1 MRRCPECG
9 QFWDDS
15 EPFCRHCGRDL
26 SDADRVDPQQAMAQE
41 SRGGSLV
48 TILIL
53 ALCVMM
59 IVPMVM
65 GFLNPPVS
73 PGHTDLDKEYA
84 WEFQGQSFSVS
95 LSIDEADLKAAEST
109 TLPRTGS
116 AYAEA
121 PAGMHAAKEYVVVGR
136 TVMALCDALWK
147 EYSDFVSV
155 SGNEQYN
162 NAVDFANYLLAFVN
176 TVVTYQDDPT
186 SSDGSNE
193 YWRLPVE
200 TLYLGYGDCEDTSI
214 LMSAICN
221 CMSTL
226 SDAEGRA
233 FAPGGYIEGACI
245 FMLPGHAMAGVSLSS
260 EPSGGESG
268 MYSADID
275 GTAYYFCETTADTD
289 FDRIY
294 VGYLSQGYHG
304 ANALPFIGYVNSYA

>member
-26 SDADRVDPQQAMAQE
+26 SDADRVDPQQAVAQE

-59 IVPMVM
+59 IVPMVT
-65 GFLNPPVS
+65 GFLNHPTDT
-73 PGHTDLDKEYA
+73 GHTDLDREYT
-84 WEFQGQSFSVS
+84 WEYDGYSFSVS
-95 LSIDEADLKAAEST
+95 LSIDEADLNAAEST

-121 PAGMHAAKEYVVVGR
+121 PAGMHAVKEYVVVGR
-136 TVMALCDALWK
+136 TVTALCDALWR
-147 EYSDFVSV
+147 EYSNFV
-155 SGNEQYN
+155 SGNEGYN
-162 NAVDFANYLLAFVN
+162 TAEHFANYLLAFVN
-176 TVVTYQDDPT
+176 TVIAYQEDPT
-186 SSDGSNE
+186 SSDGSDE

-226 SDAEGRA
+226 SDTEGRA
-233 FAPGGYIEGACI
+233 FAPGDYIEGACI
-245 FMLPGHAMAGVSLSS
+245 FLLPGHAMAGVSLSS
-260 EPSGGESG
+260 EPSGGMSG
-268 MYSADID
+268 TYSVSIG
-275 GTAYYFCETTADTD
+275 GTAYYFCETTADAD

-294 VGYLSQGYHG
+294 VGYLSQGYYG
-304 ANALPFIGYVNSYA
+304 ANALPFAGYVNSYA

>member
-73 PGHTDLDKEYA
+73 PGHTHLDKEYA

-155 SGNEQYN
+155 SGNERYN

>member
-9 QFWDDS
+9 QLWDDS

-59 IVPMVM
+59 IVPMVT
-65 GFLNPPVS
+65 GFLNHPADT
-73 PGHTDLDKEYA
+73 GHTGLDKEYT
-84 WEFQGQSFSVS
+84 WEYDGHLFSVS
-95 LSIDEADLKAAEST
+95 LSIDEADLNAAEST

-136 TVMALCDALWK
+136 TVTVLCDALWK

-155 SGNEQYN
+155 SGNEGYI
-162 NAVDFANYLLAFVN
+162 NATDFANYLLAFVN
-176 TVVTYQDDPT
+176 TVITYQEDPT

-260 EPSGGESG
+260 EPSGGISG
-268 MYSADID
+268 TYSVDID
-275 GTAYYFCETTADTD
+275 GTAYYFCETTADAD

-294 VGYLSQGYHG
+294 VGYLSQDYYG
-304 ANALPFIGYVNSYA
+304 ANALPFTGYVNSYA